1 MDRLRRLSSNMA
13 LNIIGAIVLV
23 LIIFSI
29 VVSAFGLRSFTRAF
43 RNEYTETSYHMA
55 DTAASFVNGDHLG
68 QYLAGDEEQEYLE
81 TKIRLQTYCKKINVL
96 TIYVIQVDQSDYGRF
111 VSIFNP
117 LNNALDDS
125 HYSEWELGH
134 KRNTTNEEYAR
145 KYKAIY
151 EEGSPYEIVFRTHPE
166 DGAHPHLTMMVPIRN
181 KHNEVTAI
189 LCLQR
194 PISEMVDSY
203 MPYILSIGFV
213 TLVTVMVSSLL
224 AAAYLRRQFVEP
236 VQKVSAEASRFAR
249 ENTIKEPLGHIS
261 RYAEL
266 SDLASSIDKMETD
279 MLEYVENLK
288 RTTAEQERMNTELT
302 FARRIQE
309 ESLPNEFPAFPDR
322 SDFDLYASMTPAKA
336 VGGDFYNF
344 QLIDEDH
351 LAILIGDV
359 SGKGIP
365 ASLFM
370 MESNIIVGSRTS
382 MGGLPSEIIRFAN
395 DSICEHNEANMFV
408 TLWLGIVELSTGIVT
423 AVNAGHCD
431 AAVCRA
437 NGEFELAKTK
447 HNIAI
452 GVMSGAKYS
461 DFQIQLGKGDKL
473 FLYTDGVP
481 EAMDANNQMFDLDR
495 MLDALNEHKTDSP
508 KVILEGVRDSV
519 DAFAAD
525 TPQFDDLTMLCLEM
539 K

>member
-43 RNEYTETSYHMA
+43 RSEYTETSYHMA

-81 TKIRLQTYCKKINVL
+81 TKIQLQTYCKKINVL

-117 LNNALDDS
+117 LNNSLDDS
-125 HYSEWELGH
+125 HYTEWELGH
-134 KRNTTNEEYAR
+134 KRDTTNEEYAR

-261 RYAEL
+261 RYTEL
-266 SDLASSIDKMETD
+266 SELAASIDKMEAD

-370 MESNIIVGSRTS
+370 MVSNIIVGSRTS
-382 MGGLPSEIIRFAN
+382 MGGLPSEIIKFTN

-495 MLDALNEHKTDSP
+495 MLDALNEHRTETP
-508 KVILEGVRDSV
+508 KEILEGVHRSV